1 MRNARDLCPYDELFV
16 VCRIGTWIRNK
27 LQWHALIIELRP
39 RSKVDGPA
47 AYLIDCSR
55 KVQHPNNSP
64 LRVVRDEPMQKM
76 SYPSSRLYFVRGS
89 NWYSCRVFGAVKYS
103 PFLLSRFLFLSNE
116 SVTLLYD
123 CYSSSV
129 SLDSCR

>member
-16 VCRIGTWIRNK
+16 FCRIGTWIRNK

-89 NWYSCRVFGAVKYS
+89 NWYSCRVVGCRQILAF
-103 PFLLSRFLFLSNE
+103 P
-116 SVTLLYD
+116 
-123 CYSSSV
+123 SV
-129 SLDSCR
+129 SFSFFCRTKM